1 MTQYLPFSKP
11 VPRHSYTPGNLYP
24 DARLADAS
32 RTGQKPRPRLRSA
45 SPGHGVPVLHRDPP
59 AGGAK
64 VEAPWPVL
72 RQVTPTNFI
81 AVPLAFS
88 STTPDD

>member
-1 MTQYLPFSKP
+1 LYRDTRKTQIICIRTPAWLTP
-11 VPRHSYTPGNLYP
+11 V
-24 DARLADAS
+24 
-32 RTGQKPRPRLRSA
+32 GQGKNRA
-45 SPGHGVPVLHRDPP
+45 VPVLHRDPP